1 MSSESMAD
9 PSGRIGFTRQY
20 LDPASR
26 LSEVLFGLIMVLTV
40 TLTAGL
46 TAGEGKDGLHQLLIA
61 AVGCN
66 IAWGIIDGI
75 MYVMNGI
82 FERSRKTRMIEA
94 VKRAADERAAANL
107 VRREIDDL
115 LESLAEPEER
125 ERLSKSIVTRL
136 SRLEPA
142 RTRVTKEDLYG
153 AIAVFWLV
161 FVSCIPA
168 AVPFLVFSKPHVALR
183 VSNLLLTG
191 MLFWIGWQ
199 WAKAVNFNRMA
210 AGSAMV
216 LVGLVLVG
224 VAIALGG

>member
-1 MSSESMAD
+1 MGN
-9 PSGRIGFTRQY
+9 PSGRNSFVRRY

-26 LSEVLFGLIMVLTV
+26 LSEVLFGLIMVLTA

-46 TAGEGKDGLHQLLIA
+46 TVAEGSDGLHQLLIA

-75 MYVMNGI
+75 MYVMNCV
-82 FERSRKTRMIEA
+82 FERSCKARMIEA
-94 VKRAADERAAANL
+94 VRLAADEHVAATL
-107 VRREIDDL
+107 VRRQIDHL
-115 LESLAEPEER
+115 LESLTEPEER
-125 ERLSKSIVTRL
+125 ELLSQSIVTRL
-136 SRLEPA
+136 SRLEPVP
-142 RTRVTKEDLYG
+142 TQVTKEDLYG

-168 AVPFLVFSKPHVALR
+168 AVPFLVFSKPHMALR
-183 VSNLLLTG
+183 VSNLLLTV
-191 MLFWIGWQ
+191 MLFWVGWK
-199 WAKAVNFNRMA
+199 WAKAVNCNRLA
-210 AGSAMV
+210 AGSIMV